1 MICTT
6 SLCFCLLTVSP
17 APALTTQDP
26 APQTFAAA
34 EHAHRY
40 ERLLVRNVLV
50 IEGDG
55 TPIRGPTDIVIE
67 KDRIASIGK
76 AGAGEVFD
84 AVIEGEGRTAIP
96 GLINL
101 HGHLHDERAGIEMP
115 YQYQL
120 DLWLASGITTVR
132 DLGSDRGRA
141 LEARR
146 ASDAGEVPSPRI
158 FLYMVAGGETAE
170 EARESVRGI
179 QEAHAD
185 GIKVVSM
192 DRESFLA
199 VLEEAHTAGLRVAH
213 HIGVEDTDAW
223 DDIAG
228 GTTTIEHWYGIPDAA
243 LPYGSQQFPPDYNYS
258 NELDRFR
265 WAGHLWREVDPEKLG
280 QVLQGM
286 VDAGVAWDPTLSIYE
301 ATRDA
306 NAAQNQPWFADYLHP
321 ALAKFFEPN
330 LESHGSFFLGWTT
343 ADEIAW
349 RDNYQHWF
357 AALREFAA
365 RGGTIGTGEDAG
377 YIYRVYGFGLIR
389 ELELQQEAGFHPL
402 DVLKHAT
409 ANGAKI
415 LGREH
420 DLGRLKKGFKADV
433 ALVNGN
439 PLANFKLLY
448 PTGTFVQDGD
458 KATRGGTVE
467 WTIKDGYCYRGA
479 VLMED
484 VRQIV
489 AKARNTGDVS
499 ATR

>member
-1 MICTT
+1 MIHFLVEHFLLSALLALASQEEP
-6 SLCFCLLTVSP
+6 SLPS
-17 APALTTQDP
+17 
-26 APQTFAAA
+26 A
-34 EHAHRY
+34 EHGKRY
-40 ERLLVRNVLV
+40 DRLLIRDVLV
-50 IEGDG
+50 IEGNG
-55 TPIRGPTDIVIE
+55 TPIRGPLDIVIE
-67 KDRIASIGK
+67 KDRIASIGRVGK
-76 AGAGEVFD
+76 DEPFD

-101 HGHLHDERAGIEMP
+101 HGHLHHERAGIEMP

-120 DLWLASGITTVR
+120 DLWLACGITTVR
-132 DLGSDRGRA
+132 DLGSDREQA
-141 LEARR
+141 LDARCK
-146 ASDAGEVPSPRI
+146 SDAGEVPSPRL

-170 EARESVRGI
+170 EARLSVRGI
-179 QEAHAD
+179 QDARGD
-185 GIKVVSM
+185 GIKVVGM
-192 DRESFLA
+192 DRESFVALLA
-199 VLEEAHTAGLRVAH
+199 EANAAGLRVAH

-243 LPYGSQQFPPDYNYS
+243 IPYGSQQFPPGYNYS

-265 WAGHLWREVDPEKLG
+265 WAGHLFREADPAKLG

-286 VDAGVAWDPTLSIYE
+286 VDAGVAWDPTLTIYE

-306 NAAQNQPWFADYLHP
+306 LAAQNQPWFAEYLHP

-330 LESHGSFFLGWTT
+330 LESHGSFFLDWTT
-343 ADEIAW
+343 ADECAW
-349 RDNYQHWF
+349 RDNYQRWF
-357 AALREFAA
+357 AALREFAE

-377 YIYRVYGFGLIR
+377 YIYRLYGFGLIR

-409 ANGAKI
+409 SNGAKI
-415 LGREH
+415 LDREH
-420 DLGRLKKGFKADV
+420 ELGRLKKGFKADI

-448 PTGTFVQDGD
+448 PTGTLVQDGSG
-458 KATRGGTVE
+458 TRRGGTIE
-467 WTIKDGYCYRGA
+467 WTIKDGLCYRGA
-479 VLMED
+479 VLIEN

-489 AKARNTGDVS
+489 SEARNTGVVD